1 MFKLLCTSPLSE
13 SNRRHQPYH
22 GCALP
27 TELRGQVPLQTELR
41 GAMVAVAA
49 GLASGPVEGDRGW
62 SIRPATTA
70 DAEGILR
77 IYNAAVT
84 GSVDTF
90 DLVPRT
96 LEEQLAWI
104 DDHAGAHPAVVAV
117 EGSQV
122 LGFGSV
128 SPYRPRPAYATTV
141 EDSVYVDEDA
151 RGRGLGRGLLAEL
164 VRLAADHGFH
174 SVIGRIV
181 GHNEVSIGL
190 HRACG
195 FAEVGT
201 EREVGRKFGRWLD
214 VVVMQLLL

>member
-1 MFKLLCTSPLSE
+1 
-13 SNRRHQPYH
+13 
-22 GCALP
+22 
-27 TELRGQVPLQTELR
+27 
-41 GAMVAVAA
+41 
-49 GLASGPVEGDRGW
+49 VEGDRTW
-62 SIRPATTA
+62 SVRLATTA

-96 LEEQLAWI
+96 LDDQIAWI

-117 EGSQV
+117 ESGGEV
-122 LGFGSV
+122 LGFGSL

-141 EDSVYVDEDA
+141 EDSVYVAEAA
-151 RGRGLGRGLLAEL
+151 RGRGLGRGMLSEL

-195 FAEVGT
+195 FSEVGT

-214 VVVMQLLL
+214 VVVMQLLLLSES